1 MNRRNLIMAGA
12 AAALLPGRAAALPS
26 VEVYKSP
33 SCGCCAAW
41 IEHLSDAGFAAT
53 VRDIDYDA
61 LDALKA
67 RLGIDHGIASC
78 HTALVDGY
86 FLEGHVPAED
96 VKRLLAERPRALGLA
111 VPGMPMGSPGMA
123 AGGAVDPFDTFLVR
137 GHGLLQVFA
146 SHG

>member
-1 MNRRNLIMAGA
+1 MNRRDLIMAGA

-53 VRDIDYDA
+53 ARDIDYDA
-61 LDALKA
+61 LDALRA
-67 RLGIDHGIASC
+67 RLGIKDEIMSC

-96 VKRLLAERPRALGLA
+96 VKLLLAKRPQALGLA
-111 VPGMPMGSPGMA
+111 VPGMPMGAPGMEM
-123 AGGAVDPFDTFLVR
+123 GGAVDPYDTLLVK
-137 GHGLLQVFA
+137 GSGLYQVFA

>member
-1 MNRRNLIMAGA
+1 MNRRHLIMAGA
-12 AAALLPGRAAALPS
+12 AAVLLPERAAALPP

-41 IEHLSDAGFAAT
+41 IEHLSDAGFATSA
-53 VRDIDYDA
+53 RDVDHDA

-67 RLGIDHGIASC
+67 RLGIDDGISSC

-96 VKRLLAERPRALGLA
+96 VKRLLARRPQALGLA
-111 VPGMPMGSPGMA
+111 VPGMPMGSPGME
-123 AGGAVDPFDTFLVR
+123 AGGAVQPFDTFLVR
-137 GHGLLQVFA
+137 GPGLLQVFA